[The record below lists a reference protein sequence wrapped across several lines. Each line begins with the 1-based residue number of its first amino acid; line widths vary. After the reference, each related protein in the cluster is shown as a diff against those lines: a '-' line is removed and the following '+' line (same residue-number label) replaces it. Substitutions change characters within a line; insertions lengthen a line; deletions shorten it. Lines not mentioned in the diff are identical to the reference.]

1 MPAPV
6 IDARPRRDVATSSV
20 RGGVVKVVLPVLG
33 AGLVA
38 VLGIAIWA
46 SSGGPAV
53 PAAPSDAVP
62 TVPVVGPVAPAQA
75 VGTSTAH
82 GTHVGF
88 AATVQATSIA
98 DGAVTLTGL
107 DVLLTTEDEP
117 ASAPTAEA
125 RLVGTDRVKH
135 DVPLTIIGAG
145 HWTSDQFRI
154 AAGRYRLTA
163 TFHRQGGPVVISMTI
178 VLTTSTA
185 QPSPQPSG
193 TGGSGGS

>member
-1 MPAPV
+1 M
-6 IDARPRRDVATSSV
+6 IEARPRRVVATSLV
-20 RGGVVKVVLPVLG
+20 RGGVIKVVLPVLG

-46 SSGGPAV
+46 SSGGPAI
-53 PAAPSDAVP
+53 PAASGDAVP
-62 TVPVVGPVAPAQA
+62 TVPGAGPVAPARA

-82 GTHVGF
+82 GSHAGF
-88 AATVQATSIA
+88 AATVRATSIA
-98 DGAVTLTGL
+98 DAAVTLTAL

-117 ASAPTAEA
+117 ASAPTAGA
-125 RLVGTDRVKH
+125 LLVGVDRVKH

-145 HWTSDQFRI
+145 HWTSEQFQI

-178 VLTTSTA
+178 VLTTPA
-185 QPSPQPSG
+185 PQPSG